1 MGRRE
6 NAVAAG
12 TRQLEALALWLR
24 AQRQRKGISYATMAK
39 TIDYQFTASVLSRA
53 ANGHTVP
60 SWRLVE
66 AYTSACDAEADT
78 TEALRLWKAARW
90 AEENRRRRGG
100 TPQDFRDLAAT
111 VDSALTHPQLI
122 ESFGQLRH
130 AMIQLR
136 AKEGQPSL
144 SALQHKAG
152 RTPNGRH
159 HRLPKSSLSA
169 ILRGEAIPSREHVT
183 AFMET
188 MGQSRRKVQR
198 WEMAWDRI
206 AEKDTAPPPT
216 RTSRRHLVPHE
227 TTPPTHTA
235 RTPEAVV
242 IRIQEAPITAHSTP
256 GARAAGDLTLKFVTP
271 GDFGY
276 LRIHGPQTRKR
287 ARLTRTWL
295 RPQPP
300 LPPAGYT
307 RAGLPIRNPRRYG
320 PAFTDNTQP
329 PSLTPATPHGPGVP
343 VPALV
348 KPPAV
353 DTIPVKHVRQR
364 RLTPATEPT
373 GGPLPRPGYATRR

>member
-39 TIDYQFTASVLSRA
+39 TIDYRFTASVLSRA

-66 AYTSACDAEADT
+66 AYTRACDAEAGT
-78 TEALRLWKAARW
+78 AEALRLWKAARW

-100 TPQDFRDLAAT
+100 TPQDFQDLAAT

-122 ESFGQLRH
+122 ESFGQLRR

-169 ILRGEAIPSREHVT
+169 ILRGEALPSREHVT

-206 AEKDTAPPPT
+206 AEKGTAPPPT
-216 RTSRRHLVPHE
+216 RTSRRHLMPDE
-227 TTPPTHTA
+227 TTPPAHTA
-235 RTPEAVV
+235 RTPAAVV
-242 IRIQEAPITAHSTP
+242 IRIQEAPTTAHSTP
-256 GARAAGDLTLKFVTP
+256 DTPAAGNATLKLAVTP
-271 GDFGY
+271 GDFDY
-276 LRIHGPQTRKR
+276 LRMHGPQTRKR
-287 ARLTRTWL
+287 ARLTRAWL

-307 RAGLPIRNPRRYG
+307 RAGLPIRNPRRYRT
-320 PAFTDNTQP
+320 AFTDSTQP
-329 PSLTPATPHGPGVP
+329 PGLPPAVPQGPGVP
-343 VPALV
+343 WGKPPTVETILV
-348 KPPAV
+348 KQ
-353 DTIPVKHVRQR
+353 VRQPR
-364 RLTPATEPT
+364 PTPATEPT
-373 GGPLPRPGYATRR
+373 GGPLPRPGSNATRR